1 MRVALRSIWLGCVL
15 LSIAAGSAQAQSD
28 RVRYKWRDETGSL
41 HFADTI
47 PPEAVKHG
55 YEVVNKQGITIR
67 RVERAKTPEE
77 LAVAKAAADKAAAE
91 QKKVD
96 DASRTDAQMLAAYPT
111 EDDLRK
117 SIQAQ
122 IDLINQN
129 IQATEIGIASQ
140 EKSLAE
146 RLNHADEQERVGKP
160 VPAAVQKQ
168 ITTLKDGLAEQR
180 AFLQRRTNDRDAM
193 TKQLDTS
200 IAHYRQIR
208 QKQDDLRKGR

>member
-1 MRVALRSIWLGCVL
+1 MRVALRSIMLGWVV
-15 LSIAAGSAQAQSD
+15 LSIAAGPAQAQND
-28 RVRYKWRDETGSL
+28 RVRYKWRDETGAL
-41 HFADTI
+41 HFADMI

-96 DASRTDAQMLAAYPT
+96 DAARTDAQMLAAYPT

-160 VPAAVQKQ
+160 VPAEVQKQ
-168 ITTLKDGLAEQR
+168 IATLKDGLAEQR

-193 TKQLDTS
+193 SQQMETS
-200 IAHYRQIR
+200 LTHYRQIK

>member
-1 MRVALRSIWLGCVL
+1 MRVALRILLGGVVLWL
-15 LSIAAGSAQAQSD
+15 AMGSAQAQND

-41 HFADTI
+41 HFADMI
-47 PPEAVKHG
+47 PPEATKFG

-77 LAVAKAAADKAAAE
+77 LAAAKAAAEKTAAE
-91 QKKVD
+91 RKKLD
-96 DASRTDAQMLAAYPT
+96 DAARTDAQMLAAYPT

-129 IQATEIGIASQ
+129 IQATQIGIASQ

-160 VPAAVQKQ
+160 VPPAVQKQ
-168 ITTLKDGLAEQR
+168 INTLKEGLSEQR
-180 AFLQRRTNDRDAM
+180 AFLQRRTSDRDAM
-193 TKQLDTS
+193 AKQMETS
-200 IAHYRQIR
+200 LEHYRQIK